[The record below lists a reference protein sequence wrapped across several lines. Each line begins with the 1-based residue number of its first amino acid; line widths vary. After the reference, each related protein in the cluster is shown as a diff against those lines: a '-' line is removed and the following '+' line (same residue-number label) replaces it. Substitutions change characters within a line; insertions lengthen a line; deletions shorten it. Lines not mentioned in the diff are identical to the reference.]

1 MSTQIIRDNN
11 NEIVV
16 GRFCKFNRVTGENA
30 YSIKPINNQKLH
42 SNGTLTVKSAI
53 FDYLLING
61 EMSTVQSS
69 QDQSEGIKV
78 SKLAVH
84 GTANFTNKELDIDD
98 FYSTGGI
105 TLINCR
111 GRIKNLQCSGSI
123 YIDETS
129 NLQID
134 NLYNAGGGEISGTSK
149 ILNVVSNS
157 LTLSGNSRVENI
169 QSSSNLEVTESAFV
183 KNVNIHSGGFMWN
196 SDYIS
201 ETATFIMQNGGGE
214 YSGNM
219 PDVDI
224 FLNNFALTFTNS
236 KVKSL
241 KSKGEVG
248 LTFVGNNEIDEI
260 NSESPI
266 VIIDNS
272 TNNLKSGKVSN
283 LEIVED
289 DYPSEPFNQGSI
301 EINENYT
308 VGEIPNV
315 NYIGVDSII
324 VDYETEKEFFN
335 N

>member
-1 MSTQIIRDNN
+1 MNSIIRDNH
-11 NEIVV
+11 NEILV
-16 GRFCKFNRVTGENA
+16 GRFCKFNRISGKNA

-42 SNGTLTVKSAI
+42 IGGNLTVKSAI

-61 EMSTVQSS
+61 AIDTVQSN
-69 QDQSEGIKV
+69 QDESEGIRV
-78 SKLAVH
+78 SRLAVH
-84 GTANFTNKELDIDD
+84 GTVTFTNKELDIDD
-98 FYSTGGI
+98 LYSTGGV

-149 ILNVVSNS
+149 ILNAVSNS

-169 QSSSNLEVTESAFV
+169 QSSSNLQVTESAFV
-183 KNVNIHSGGFMWN
+183 KNINIHNGGFTWS
-196 SDYIS
+196 SDYTS
-201 ETATFIMQNGGGE
+201 ESATFIMQNGGGQ

-224 FLNNFALTFTNS
+224 FLNNFALTFINS

-248 LTFVGNNEIDEI
+248 LTFVENNEINEI

-266 VIIDNS
+266 VVVDNS

-289 DYPSEPFNQGSI
+289 EDPSEPFNQGLI
-301 EINENYT
+301 EINENYI
-308 VGEIPNV
+308 VGEMPNV
-315 NYIGVDSII
+315 NYIGVESII